1 MSQYNIDA
9 EEIAKV
15 ISLYS
20 KIADPEKRIYA
31 QGYLNGL
38 SATSAVASSHGDS
51 AGQMKPNVPTNQQQT
66 ALHSTY
72 RRKG

>member
-1 MSQYNIDA
+1 MSQYNISP

-20 KIADPEKRIYA
+20 RITNPEKRVYA

-38 SATSAVASSHGDS
+38 SATSSIISSDDTDCAS
-51 AGQMKPNVPTNQQQT
+51 QT
-66 ALHSTY
+66 QSDESIVHP
-72 RRKG
+72 